1 MNRDDIKN
9 KTIETIKLFVPQDSD
24 TKIDEDTDFLDAIG
38 GDRLDA
44 IMVQIALEEKF
55 SIQINDED
63 LDPIGVEN
71 YRVGDWVDRIVM
83 ILQQQTQGE

>member
-9 KTIETIKLFVPQDSD
+9 KTVETIKLFVPQDGN
-24 TKIDEDTDFLDAIG
+24 IEINEDTDFLDAIG

>member
-1 MNRDDIKN
+1 MNRDEIKK
-9 KTIETIKLFVPQDSD
+9 KTIDTIKLFVPPDED
-24 TKIDEDTDFLDAIG
+24 TDINEDTDFLDAIG
-38 GDRLDA
+38 DDRLDA

-63 LDPIGVEN
+63 LAPIGVDN
-71 YRVGDWVDRIVM
+71 FRVGDWVDRIVM